1 MCFFVIVRLN
11 YSLHDISWKL
21 IVIPYGSGEP
31 LDSGTALLYSMNL
44 TEGYVDDDLKF
55 VGSFA

>member
-1 MCFFVIVRLN
+1 MFFVIVKLN

-21 IVIPYGSGEP
+21 IGSGEA
-31 LDSGTALLYSMNL
+31 LVSETALLYSMNM
-44 TEGYVDDDLKF
+44 TEGNADDDLKF